1 MSGGNIL
8 EMAQQKRR
16 EDLTAKMDEATA
28 GQKASDVVI
37 VCLERIQAIAEQ
49 PNAPEP
55 FKKSVIAMMAG
66 VIVELTK

>member
-1 MSGGNIL
+1 MSTSIL
-8 EMAQQKRR
+8 EMAAQRR
-16 EDLTAKMDEATA
+16 KEELTAKVDEATT

-49 PNAPEP
+49 PNAPAA
-55 FKKSVIAMMAG
+55 FKSSVIAMMAG